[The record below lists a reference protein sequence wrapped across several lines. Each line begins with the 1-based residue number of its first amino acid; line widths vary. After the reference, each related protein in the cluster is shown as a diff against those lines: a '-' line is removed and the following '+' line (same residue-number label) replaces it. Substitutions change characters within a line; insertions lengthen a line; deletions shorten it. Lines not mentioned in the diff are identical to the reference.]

1 MNETTYLNFKLNPLS
16 DTFLRKNLILKF
28 PKILPLD
35 DWIFCVS
42 HLLVNFCI
50 KIDDFFFRKVFYFNL
65 FKQIDCN
72 FCIIKEVFL
81 KREIQQ
87 VILTAIN
94 LDIMSEQ
101 GLLLEPLQTMVYTDQ
116 GTFGVDEVLIHSAQL
131 FGAIGIAN
139 AFQLDKDKPGIIG
152 KIDKMGKSTTYSC
165 TFLDDILCVVC
176 GSAMGK
182 IAHSHGLEEEEKRN
196 LPKNL
201 ELLSQ
206 F

>member
-1 MNETTYLNFKLNPLS
+1 MLSMNEHFKKITYKHPMPETNSALEFILWRFKELGITMEELATIVFESQKGYYEYNTNALQV
-16 DTFLRKNLILKF
+16 TE
-28 PKILPLD
+28 
-35 DWIFCVS
+35 CEEA
-42 HLLVNFCI
+42 I
-50 KIDDFFFRKVFYFNL
+50 KKVL
-65 FKQIDCN
+65 
-72 FCIIKEVFL
+72 L

-87 VILTAIN
+87 VLLTAIN

-152 KIDKMGKSTTYSC
+152 RIDKMGKSTTYSC

-196 LPKNL
+196 LPKSL